1 MMELP
6 EVDELRVARFILAG
20 RDPFAFGR
28 KKHKKIKGMRVQKRK
43 VRVLLQD
50 DVVPIIISLPEVNY
64 EK

>member
-20 RDPFAFGR
+20 RDPFTFGR

-43 VRVLLQD
+43 VRV
-50 DVVPIIISLPEVNY
+50 VRKPKG
-64 EK
+64 EKNADTHI

>member
-43 VRVLLQD
+43 VRVMRK
-50 DVVPIIISLPEVNY
+50 PKG
-64 EK
+64 EKNADTHI